1 MLVGNYYRLTNGMLE
16 TSCTLA
22 VIARNRGVRVAQ
34 STIFRRLARG
44 VRDLDKLIEAA
55 PDSAAKNG
63 AEGAR
68 RRKIKDPEF
77 QAALSAVRARRGSR

>member
-22 VIARNRGVRVAQ
+22 AIAKQRGTRVAQ
-34 STIFRRLARG
+34 STISRRLIRG
-44 VRDLDKLIEAA
+44 VRDFEKLIEAA
-55 PDSAAKNG
+55 PESAAKNG

-68 RRKIKDPEF
+68 RRKIVDPEF
-77 QAALSAVRARRGSR
+77 QAALAAVSARRGLR